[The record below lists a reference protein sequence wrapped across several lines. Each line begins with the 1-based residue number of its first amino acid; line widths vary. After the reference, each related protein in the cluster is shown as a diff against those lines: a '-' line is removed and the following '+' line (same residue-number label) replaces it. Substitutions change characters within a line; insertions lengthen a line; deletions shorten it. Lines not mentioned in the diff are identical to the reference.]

1 VRALQ
6 SLFMRSVVLLTLAIV
21 LPAATFA
28 QQTTCILQAV
38 EKKLTGPARTDFL
51 EKCEA
56 TVRDQCE
63 RVADQRRLAGVEKT
77 LFISHCV
84 PMYIGFPKP

>member
-1 VRALQ
+1 MRALQ

-21 LPAATFA
+21 LPAPTFA

-56 TVRDQCE
+56 TVRDLCE
-63 RVADQRRLAGVEKT
+63 KLADQRKLAGAERS
-77 LFISHCV
+77 LFVSHCV